1 MKRQLNFFGRILP
14 AESVERISDFDRVG
28 VREIRQRLATPGSDG
43 ELNLRDNN
51 MTRLLRI
58 SAIGCVTSVIFSAF
72 AWGAEPTGP
81 NPVPTQGM
89 ELWLDAQSDAD
100 GRKTGSPLREW
111 NDHSPTKRN
120 VIQQEAD
127 KQPKLVKVGDSWV
140 LRFDGEDDHLRA
152 LDVQRKLSAFTL
164 FIVAAPHSNHGFFR
178 GLLAFNQ
185 SNRRDYESG
194 FTLDMNAPF
203 SARLD
208 NLNLEGRGFGGARNL
223 LSTPSPFGTLHVLEC
238 VADPESRRVRLAVD
252 GKPNGEREFT
262 PAELVM
268 DEITVGA
275 RFYTNEPNQPQ
286 QVRGFFHG
294 DLAEVLL
301 YSRVL
306 SDSETNQV
314 RKYFDQKYSGLR
326 EALPREL
333 NVGGGANAEVL
344 TTVTDPPPIQMLV
357 PGFSVFELPIELT
370 NINNLR
376 YRADGK
382 LFALGYNGDV
392 WLLSDQDGDG
402 IEETAT
408 RFFDS
413 KGRLRGPIG
422 MAVIPAGHALLKSK
436 AGKTSGIVVP
446 SKGKV
451 SALLDHDNDDVA
463 DEERIIASGWQEIT
477 QNVDAIGAAI
487 GPDGSIYFGLGTA
500 QYDNAYLID
509 KDGKSHYDIAS
520 DRGTIQ
526 RILPDLS
533 TRETICTGVRFTIGM
548 ATNGVVSGNDGQA
561 DLFVSDQEGATWLPN
576 GNPFDELLYIQRG
589 RHYGFPPR
597 HPRHNPTPFDMPSI
611 FDYGPQHQSTCGM
624 VFNLP
629 RSFSLDPSKGPRHD
643 ALFGPKSWSG
653 NLFVTGESRGKIYRT
668 ELTRSSGTYVARNQL
683 IACLNMLTVDCE
695 VSPQGDLLVACH
707 SGGPDWG
714 SGPSGKGKL
723 FKIRYSD
730 PQVPQPLA
738 IWAAGPQEVRVEFD
752 RPINPSHLKEVTS
765 NSKIQ
770 YGAYVAAG
778 DRFESLWPGYAV
790 VQMQK
795 TSPRHNLPIHGISIL
810 PNRKTLVLA
819 TAPHPAAWQYAL
831 TLPRFGNSTTTAAL
845 SESRPLPQHDQID
858 LAYSLAGVM
867 TKWEPA
873 DPSQPVWEGVLP
885 HFDLSIAQAFSAGNT
900 DCDRLWDL
908 LKQPGTLTLETR
920 LDARDLV
927 HPAVQPGAKLDHQWP
942 DERIELM
949 LHSDHA
955 LTLDVAGQLH
965 TVEEAQPAAM
975 ASVSHN
981 FASTTQWLPLR
992 IRVITGG
999 KAPSLTAGFKAEN
1012 LASVQ
1017 PLPLHRLLLPW
1028 AETRLSTPAATT
1040 RQAIPELAGGSW
1052 GRGRRLFFSE
1062 EAGCAKC
1069 HIAQGSTGR
1078 IGPDLANLIH
1088 RDYTSVMRDITQPSF
1103 ALNPDYLSSIVTLKD
1118 GRILTGAI
1126 RSDGDNLMIGD
1137 KDGKVQIVKQGDVE
1151 ELVNSSVSIMPEGL
1165 PKKLGPDKLKDL
1177 LTYLL
1182 TEPPQM
1188 PLESPLPPPKPRT
1201 RTELAAVLKGQNSAQ
1216 TDGKGG
1222 RQIRVLLVAGAKD
1235 HGPGEHDYPAWQ
1247 KAWKELLSAAENVTV
1262 DVAMEWPTREQ
1273 IAAAD
1278 TIVFFQKGSWNP
1290 DRATAIDAHLAKGGG
1305 LVYIH
1310 WAVEGGVE
1318 APAFAQRIGLAS
1330 NAAKLKFRHGPL
1342 DLGFDSS
1349 RDHPISRNFDK
1360 VHFHDESYW
1369 QMQGDPQQIQTLATG
1384 IEDGVAQPLFW
1395 TMQPSKGRVFVSIP
1409 GHYSWTFDDPLFRV
1423 LLLRGIA
1430 WTARDDV
1437 DRFNDLITLGVR
1449 LAD

>member
-1 MKRQLNFFGRILP
+1 MSGLVRSIALSFMVSLAWSKFGWSADP
-14 AESVERISDFDRVG
+14 EV
-28 VREIRQRLATPGSDG
+28 ATP
-43 ELNLRDNN
+43 
-51 MTRLLRI
+51 
-58 SAIGCVTSVIFSAF
+58 
-72 AWGAEPTGP
+72 
-81 NPVPTQGM
+81 VPLSGM
-89 ELWLDAQSDAD
+89 EIWLDAKLAAHGGKSGTPLGQWID
-100 GRKTGSPLREW
+100 TSPL
-111 NDHSPTKRN
+111 KRN
-120 VIQQEAD
+120 VVQGHVE
-127 KQPKLVKVGDSWV
+127 KQPQLVKVEESWV
-140 LRFDGEDDHLRA
+140 VRFDGEDDHLR
-152 LDVQRKLSAFTL
+152 LIDIQRKLSAFTL
-164 FIVAAPHSNHGFFR
+164 FVVAAPHSNQGFFR
-178 GLLAFNQ
+178 GLFAFNQ
-185 SNRRDYESG
+185 VDRRDYESG

-203 SARLD
+203 SPRLD

-223 LSTPSPFGTLHVLEC
+223 LITPSPFGALHVLEC
-238 VADPESRRVRLAVD
+238 LVDPNSRRVRLTVD
-252 GKPNGEREFT
+252 GKAQREREFA
-262 PAELVM
+262 PSELVM

-286 QVRGFFHG
+286 QVRGFFQG

-306 SDSETNQV
+306 PDPEISQV
-314 RKYFDQKYSGLR
+314 RKYLEQKHSGLR

-333 NVGGGANAEVL
+333 NLGGGANSEVL
-344 TTVTDPPPIQMLV
+344 ATVTDPPPVQMLV
-357 PGFSVFELPIELT
+357 PGFSVFEMPVDLT

-392 WLLSDQDGDG
+392 WLLSDKDGDG
-402 IEETAT
+402 IEETAAK
-408 RFFDS
+408 FFDS

-422 MAVIPAGHALLKSK
+422 MAVIPEGHALLKSK
-436 AGKTSGIVVP
+436 EGKSSGIVVP

-451 SALLDHDNDDVA
+451 SALLDHDGDDVA
-463 DEERIIASGWQEIT
+463 DEERIIASGWKEIT
-477 QNVDAIGAAI
+477 QNVDAIGAVI

-509 KDGKSHYDIAS
+509 KAGKAHYDINS

-533 TRETICTGVRFTIGM
+533 GRETICTGVRFTIGM
-548 ATNGVVSGNDGQA
+548 ATNGIVSGSDAQG

-576 GNPFDELLYIQRG
+576 GNPFDELLHIRHG
-589 RHYGFPPR
+589 RHYGFPPQ
-597 HPRHNPTPFDMPSI
+597 HPRHNPTPFDMPSV
-611 FDYGPQHQSTCGM
+611 FDFSPQHQSTCGM

-629 RSFSLDPSKGPRHD
+629 REFSLDHSQGSRHE
-643 ALFGPKSWSG
+643 ALFGPRNWRG
-653 NLFVTGESRGKIYRT
+653 NLFVTGESRGKLYRT
-668 ELTRSSGTYVARNQL
+668 ELTRGSDTYVARNQL

-730 PQVPQPLA
+730 QQAPQPIA
-738 IWAAGPQEVRVEFD
+738 IWADGPQEVRVTFD
-752 RPINPSHLKEVTS
+752 RPINPNHLKEIS
-765 NSKIQ
+765 SHAKIQ

-795 TSPRHNLPIHGISIL
+795 TSPRYNLPIHGISIL
-810 PNRKTLVLA
+810 PDRKTLMLV

-831 TLPRFGNSTTTAAL
+831 TLPRFNKPASETGQSGIKPL
-845 SESRPLPQHDQID
+845 SQHDEVD
-858 LAYSLAGVM
+858 LAYSLTGVIA
-867 TKWEPA
+867 KWEPRDA
-873 DPSQPVWEGVLP
+873 SQPTWTGVLP
-885 HFDLSIAQAFSAGNT
+885 HFDLSVAHALSAGNT
-900 DCDRLWDL
+900 DCDRLWEL
-908 LKQPGTLTLETR
+908 LRQPGTLMLETK
-920 LDARDLV
+920 LDVRDLV

-942 DERIELM
+942 PERVDLSLLSDREMTLEIE
-949 LHSDHA
+949 
-955 LTLDVAGQLH
+955 GQLQS
-965 TVEEAQPAAM
+965 VGDSKASAM
-975 ASVSHN
+975 AISHA
-981 FASTTQWLPLR
+981 FTSTVQWLPLR
-992 IRVITGG
+992 IRIETGG
-999 KAPSLTAGFKAEN
+999 KAPSLSAGYRTE
-1012 LASVQ
+1012 ASGSLL

-1028 AETRLSTPAATT
+1028 AETKLSTPATMP

-1052 GRGRRLFFSE
+1052 GRGRRLFFGE

-1069 HIAQGSTGR
+1069 HVAQGVTGR
-1078 IGPDLANLIH
+1078 IGPDLANLVH
-1088 RDYTSVMRDITQPSF
+1088 RDYMSVLRDITQPSF

-1118 GRILTGAI
+1118 GRVLTGAV
-1126 RSDGDNLMIGD
+1126 RSDGDKMLIGD
-1137 KDGKVQIVKQGDVE
+1137 KEGKVHVVNHGDVE
-1151 ELVNSSVSIMPEGL
+1151 ELVHSSVSIMPEGL

-1201 RTELAAVLKGQNSAQ
+1201 RAELTAVLNGRTSASREGI
-1216 TDGKGG
+1216 TDRPLG
-1222 RQIRVLLVAGAKD
+1222 ILLVAGVKD

-1247 KAWKELLSAAENVTV
+1247 KAWKELFTAADGVTV
-1262 DVAMEWPTREQ
+1262 DVAMEWPTPDQ
-1273 IAAAD
+1273 VAAAD
-1278 TIVFFQKGSWNP
+1278 TIVFFQKGSWNAV
-1290 DRATAIDAHLAKGGG
+1290 RAAAMDEHLAKGRG

-1310 WAVEGGVE
+1310 WAVEAGAD

-1342 DLGFDSS
+1342 DLGFDSG

-1360 VHFHDESYW
+1360 LHLHDESYW
-1369 QMQGDPQQIQTLATG
+1369 QMQGTPQQIRVLATG
-1384 IEDGVAQPLFW
+1384 NEDGLPQPLFW
-1395 TMQPSKGRVFVSIP
+1395 TMEPSKGRVFVSIP

-1430 WTARDDV
+1430 WTAREDV
-1437 DRFNDLITLGVR
+1437 DRFNELVTLGVK

>member
-1 MKRQLNFFGRILP
+1 MSG
-14 AESVERISDFDRVG
+14 
-28 VREIRQRLATPGSDG
+28 
-43 ELNLRDNN
+43 
-51 MTRLLRI
+51 LLRI
-58 SAIGCVTSVIFSAF
+58 RAISFVISLTFPAVVWS
-72 AWGAEPTGP
+72 AEPASST
-81 NPVPTQGM
+81 PVPILGM
-89 ELWLDAQSDAD
+89 ELWLDAQAAAD
-100 GRKTGSPLREW
+100 GRKTGAPLGQWNDGSPL
-111 NDHSPTKRN
+111 KRN
-120 VIQQEAD
+120 AVQVHVD
-127 KQPKLVKVGDSWV
+127 KQPKLVKVADSWV
-140 LRFDGEDDHLRA
+140 VRFDGDDDHLRV
-152 LDVQRKLSAFTL
+152 LNVQQKLSAFTL
-164 FIVAAPHSNHGFFR
+164 FVVAAPHSNQGFFR
-178 GLLAFNQ
+178 GLFAFNQ
-185 SNRRDYESG
+185 VDRRDYESG

-203 SARLD
+203 SPRLD

-238 VADPESRRVRLAVD
+238 VADPESRRIRLAVD
-252 GKPNGEREFT
+252 GKSNGEREFA

-301 YSRVL
+301 YNRVL
-306 SDSETNQV
+306 SGPEIIQV
-314 RKYFDQKYSGLR
+314 RKCLDQKHRGLR

-333 NVGGGANAEVL
+333 NLGGGANSEVL
-344 TTVTDPPPIQMLV
+344 ATVTDPPPVQMLV
-357 PGFSVFELPIELT
+357 PGFSVFELPVELT

-376 YRADGK
+376 YRSDGK

-392 WLLSDQDGDG
+392 WLLSDHDVDG
-402 IEETAT
+402 IEETAAK
-408 RFFDS
+408 FFDS

-422 MAVIPAGHALLKSK
+422 MAVIPTGHALLKSK
-436 AGKTSGIVVP
+436 EGKTRGIVVP

-451 SALLDHDNDDVA
+451 SALLDHDGDDIA
-463 DEERIIASGWQEIT
+463 DEERIIASGWKEIT

-509 KDGKSHYDIAS
+509 KDGKAHYDIHS

-533 TRETICTGVRFTIGM
+533 GRETICTGVRFTIGM
-548 ATNGVVSGNDGQA
+548 ATNGVISGHDAQA

-597 HPRHNPTPFDMPSI
+597 HPRHNPTPFDMLSV

-624 VFNLP
+624 AFNLP
-629 RSFSLDPSKGPRHD
+629 RVFSLDPSQGPRHD
-643 ALFGPKSWSG
+643 ALFGPKSWAG
-653 NLFVTGESRGKIYRT
+653 NLFVTGESRGKLYRT
-668 ELTRSSGTYVARNQL
+668 ELTRSSDTYVARNQL
-683 IACLNMLTVDCE
+683 IACLSMLTVDCE

-723 FKIRYSD
+723 FKVRYTD
-730 PQVPQPLA
+730 RQAPQPVA
-738 IWAAGPQEVRVEFD
+738 IWADGPQEVRVAFD
-752 RPINPSHLKEVTS
+752 RPINPNHLKEITS
-765 NSKIQ
+765 HARIQ

-795 TSPRHNLPIHGISIL
+795 TSPRYNLPIHGISIL
-810 PNRKTLVLA
+810 PDRKTLVLA
-819 TAPHPAAWQYAL
+819 TAPHPGAWQYAL
-831 TLPRFGNSTTTAAL
+831 TLPRFSNAA
-845 SESRPLPQHDQID
+845 SATDQTGTKPLPQHDQVD

-867 TKWEPA
+867 AKWEPS
-873 DPSQPVWEGVLP
+873 DISQPTWTGVLS
-885 HFDLSIAQAFSAGNT
+885 HFDLSVARAFSAGNT
-900 DCDRLWDL
+900 DCDRLREL
-908 LKQPGTLTLETR
+908 IKQPGTLTLETK
-920 LDARDLV
+920 LDVRDLV

-942 DERIELM
+942 EEPVELI
-949 LHSDHA
+949 LRSDHA
-955 LTLDVAGQLH
+955 LSLDIAGQLH
-965 TVEEAQPAAM
+965 TVKASQPAAM
-975 ASVSHN
+975 ASVSHS
-981 FASTTQWLPLR
+981 FASTAQWLPLR
-992 IRVITGG
+992 IRIVTGG
-999 KAPSLTAGFKAEN
+999 EVPSLTAGFRTESSD
-1012 LASVQ
+1012 SVH

-1028 AETRLSTPAATT
+1028 AESKLSTPATMP

-1069 HIAQGSTGR
+1069 HVTQGATGR
-1078 IGPDLANLIH
+1078 IGPDLANLVH
-1088 RDYTSVMRDITQPSF
+1088 RDYTSVLRDITQPSF
-1103 ALNPDYLSSIVTLKD
+1103 ALNPDYLSSIVTLND
-1118 GRILTGAI
+1118 GRVLTGAI
-1126 RSDGDNLMIGD
+1126 RSDGDKLLIGD
-1137 KDGKVQIVKQGDVE
+1137 KDGKVHVVKQGDVD
-1151 ELVNSSVSIMPEGL
+1151 ELVSSSVSIMPEGL

-1182 TEPPQM
+1182 IEPPQM

-1201 RTELAAVLKGQNSAQ
+1201 RAELAAILKGQGSS
-1216 TDGKGG
+1216 GG
-1222 RQIRVLLVAGAKD
+1222 DKKTVRPIGILLVAGAKD

-1247 KAWKELLSAAENVTV
+1247 RAWRELLTAADGVAV
-1262 DVAMEWPTREQ
+1262 DVAMEWPTPEQ
-1273 IAAAD
+1273 IAVAD
-1278 TIVFFQKGSWNP
+1278 TIVFFQKGSWNA
-1290 DRATAIDAHLAKGGG
+1290 DRATAIDAHLAKGRG

-1310 WAVEGGVE
+1310 WAVEAGAE

-1369 QMQGDPQQIQTLATG
+1369 QMQGDAQQIRVLASG
-1384 IEDGVAQPLFW
+1384 IEDGQPQPLFW
-1395 TMQPSKGRVFVSIP
+1395 TMEPSKGRVFVSIP
-1409 GHYSWTFDDPLFRV
+1409 GHFSWTFDDPLFRV
-1423 LLLRGIA
+1423 LLLRGVA

-1437 DRFNDLITLGVR
+1437 DRFNELVTLGVK